1 VREAGTNA
9 LLQQNVYYADG
20 TRRQVNRGGGDV
32 SRYYYDGLG
41 GVGAPPNQEI
51 IETGNDGG
59 GYAGD
64 QIIRRYIRLPGS
76 VDEVLVMIDY
86 TLDASCTNSNGANCE
101 RWAHQNLEI
110 RISISCYI
118 YLDIRW

>member
-1 VREAGTNA
+1 V
-9 LLQQNVYYADG
+9 
-20 TRRQVNRGGGDV
+20 
-32 SRYYYDGLG
+32 
-41 GVGAPPNQEI
+41 
-51 IETGNDGG
+51 NDGG

-64 QIIRRYIRLPGS
+64 QIIRRYVRLPGS

-101 RWAHQNLEI
+101 RWAHQNLKI
-110 RISISCYI
+110 SISISCYI